1 MRQKKS
7 LHAKGISNAEK
18 YHVKLVESTLLTIRF
33 ILKKAKEQNLKFTST
48 RKLAMYISSR
58 AEELSLLDPKY
69 NKISVAS
76 LYRNENYIAS
86 MDTYTSLNVESQDNS
101 NAAKLIATKIELK
114 EQKEKIRVLTL
125 ALKNKP
131 TTEIPFQMQSTN
143 KMEPPTQQVDYQE
156 KLRCCHVSINNLIK
170 DSDGVLAIENECIVN
185 LTLNSN
191 KRFVVSKKTLVTTG
205 FLDWLK
211 ENPNEYTG
219 H

>member
-1 MRQKKS
+1 MRQNKY
-7 LHAKGISNAEK
+7 LHAKGISNAKK
-18 YHVKLVESTLLTIRF
+18 YHEKLVESTLLTIRI
-33 ILKKAKEQNLKFTST
+33 ILKKAKEHNLKFTST

-58 AEELSLLDPKY
+58 AEELALLDPKF
-69 NKISVAS
+69 NTISVAS
-76 LYRNENYIAS
+76 LYRNENYTTA
-86 MDTYTSLNVESQDNS
+86 MDGYTLLNVESQDNS
-101 NAAKLIATKIELK
+101 NAAKLIAAKIELK

-131 TTEIPFQMQSTN
+131 TKELPFQVQSTN
-143 KMEPPTQQVDYQE
+143 EIEPPAQQIDYQE
-156 KLRCCHVSINNLIK
+156 MLRCCHVSINNLIK
-170 DSDGVLAIENECIVN
+170 DSEGVIAIENECIVN

-191 KRFVVSKKTLVTTG
+191 KRFVVNKKTLLTTG